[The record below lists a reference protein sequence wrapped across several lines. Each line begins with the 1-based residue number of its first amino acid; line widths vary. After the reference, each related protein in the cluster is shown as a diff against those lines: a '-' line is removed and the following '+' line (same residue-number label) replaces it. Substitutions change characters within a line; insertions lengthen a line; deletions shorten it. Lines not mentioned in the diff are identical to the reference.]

1 VKVENGEDK
10 ERCKREGRGYR
21 EKKKKKR
28 KSPPT
33 FTASDFY
40 VEVRTY
46 VVVLFTHY
54 K

>member
-1 VKVENGEDK
+1 MVKIKRDVK
-10 ERCKREGRGYR
+10 ERGGVTEKKK
-21 EKKKKKR
+21 KKKKKR